1 MEKKCCAW
9 KSYFAGRARTTSLA
23 GLVTG
28 LLATAAAAGPLPAY
42 RLDAALEP
50 DGHRLAVTAT
60 VELPD
65 ALAGRPVEFLLS
77 SQLAIAAAA
86 PAAVRVP
93 DEAGSPFMGINGT
106 SAELASRAG
115 VSRYRVELPPGG
127 KAFTLTYAGAIDIPP
142 TTSPEEY
149 ARSFQETPGYLGT
162 EGIYLA
168 GSTLWYPYLGDS
180 LLSFELSAGAPE
192 GWHLISQ
199 GNGTSRDAGG
209 RAQWE
214 SGGPV
219 DEIYLVGGPLLDYAR
234 PAGAVQ
240 AQVYLREQDDALA
253 GRYLEATARYLEL
266 YRGLIGPYPYGK
278 FALVENFWETGYG
291 MPSFT
296 LLGPQIIRF
305 PFILTSSYPH
315 EILHNWWGNSVFVDY
330 PSGNWAEGLTAYL
343 ADHLMK
349 EIDGLGAEYRRDTLK
364 KYRDFVKESR
374 DFPLSEFRSR
384 HSAATEAVGYG
395 KTLMGF
401 HMLRL
406 KLGDETFRRAL
417 AQFYASFR
425 GRRASFADVQSIF
438 EEVAQQGLGR
448 FFDEWV
454 TRTGAPDL
462 SVADVAVAPRG
473 GQFVITGTLEQRQ
486 PGPYALSVPVVVET
500 ETGRVAASIATRER
514 RTRFSIASASQPR
527 ALAVDPEF
535 DLFRLLDPRETAPSI
550 GQIFGEPRILAV
562 LPTGNQAETQAY
574 RDMVTAWQSPA
585 QEIEI
590 VLDRELDALPEDTA
604 AWVLGRGNRLAD
616 RLFANQPA
624 LGFET
629 NSEVAKL
636 EGQSLAW
643 SGHSLV
649 TVLRHPANPAKA
661 IGWITAD
668 PPEAIPGLAR
678 KLPHYGKYSYL
689 GFEGPEPANTTKGEW
704 PAADSPLLVSLAAGA
719 PPRVEAPPRRAPL
732 AELPPVFDRDRLLA
746 HVSYLAAAERE
757 GRGVGSAGLE
767 EAARYIAE
775 QFAAAGLLP
784 AGDANSWFQ
793 EFESPTGPDG
803 KPHTV
808 RNVVGYVPGSDP
820 ALEGQA
826 GIVSAHYD
834 HLGLGWPDVRAEA
847 VGQIHHGADDNASGV
862 AVLIELARALAQGPP
877 PRRSLVLVAFSAE
890 ESGLLGS
897 RHYVANPV
905 PVPQPG
911 IVGVVNLDTVGR
923 LGDGPVQVLGAESA
937 REWPFVFQGIGFVT
951 GVPVKVVSGASQ
963 SSDQQSFIDAGIPGV
978 QIFTGAHLDYHRPS
992 DTADKVDGDGL
1003 VRVAMVAREAAS
1015 YLGDTPKPPAF
1026 AATGRTEPATAVLTQ
1041 QTAEGNRRR
1050 VSFGTVPDF
1059 SFQGPGIR
1067 VESVVPDSPAERA
1080 GLRAGDIVTRL
1091 DDKEVAS
1098 LGSFSELLKQYAPGD
1113 RVRATWLRDGEPL
1126 EAELELVAR

>member
-1 MEKKCCAW
+1 METRRSAW
-9 KSYFAGRARTTSLA
+9 KWCFAARPRAASRIGLA
-23 GLVTG
+23 AS

-42 RLDAALEP
+42 RLEAALEP
-50 DGHRLAVTAT
+50 EDHRLAITAT
-60 VELPD
+60 VEVPD
-65 ALAGRPVEFLLS
+65 GLAGRPVEFLLS
-77 SQLAIAAAA
+77 AQLAITAAE
-86 PAAVRVP
+86 PAAVAVP
-93 DEAGSPFMGINGT
+93 DGAGAPFMGINGT
-106 SAELASRAG
+106 SAGLASRAG
-115 VSRYRVELPPGG
+115 VSRYRIELPPGRHS
-127 KAFTLTYAGAIDIPP
+127 FTLSYAGAVDIPP

-149 ARSFQETPGYLGT
+149 ARSFQETPGYLGA

-168 GSTLWYPYLGDS
+168 GSTLWYPYLGDA
-180 LLSFELSAGAPE
+180 LLGFELSVGAPA

-199 GNGTSRDAGG
+199 GNGASRDEQG
-209 RAQWE
+209 RARWE

-219 DEIYLVGGPLLDYAR
+219 DEIYLVGGPLLSYAR
-234 PAGAVQ
+234 PAGAVE
-240 AQVYLREQDDALA
+240 AQVYLREKDDALA

-406 KLGDETFRRAL
+406 ELGDEAFRRAL
-417 AQFYASFR
+417 AEFYASFR
-425 GRRASFADVQSIF
+425 GRRASFADVQTTF
-438 EEVAQQGLGR
+438 EEAAQQDLGR

-462 SVADVAVAPRG
+462 GVANVEVERRN
-473 GQFVITGTLEQRQ
+473 GQFVVRGTLEQRQ
-486 PGPYALSVPVVVET
+486 PGPYALTVPVVIET
-500 ETGRVAASIATRER
+500 DTGRVAGSVATRER
-514 RTRFSIASASQPR
+514 RTRFAITSASRPL

-562 LPTGNQAETQAY
+562 LPSGDAAETQAY
-574 RDMVTAWQSPA
+574 RDMLAAWDSPA
-585 QEIEI
+585 QAIEV
-590 VLDRELDALPEDTA
+590 VLDTELDALPEDRA
-604 AWVLGRGNRLAD
+604 AWVLGRGNRLAE
-616 RLFANQPA
+616 RLFAGQPT
-624 LGFET
+624 LGFEAT
-629 NSEVAKL
+629 PEAL
-636 EGQSLAW
+636 HLGGARMPW

-649 TVLRHPANPAKA
+649 TVLRHPGNPAKA
-661 IGWITAD
+661 IGWIVSD

-689 GFEGPEPANTTKGEW
+689 GFEGTEPANTVKGEW
-704 PAADSPLLVSLAAGA
+704 PATDSPLLVSLAPGVPA
-719 PPRVEAPPRRAPL
+719 RLEAPPRRTPL
-732 AELPPVFDRDRLLA
+732 AALPPVFDRERLLA
-746 HVSYLAAAERE
+746 HVRYLAAPERE

-767 EAARYIAE
+767 ESARYIAE

-784 AGDANSWFQ
+784 AGDGDTWFQ
-793 EFESPTGPDG
+793 VFESPTGPDG
-803 KPHTV
+803 KSHEV

-826 GIVSAHYD
+826 GIISAHYD

-877 PRRSLVLVAFSAE
+877 PRRSLVLVAFTAE

-897 RHYVANPV
+897 RHYVANPL
-905 PVPQPG
+905 PFAQPG

-923 LGDGPVQVLGAESA
+923 LGDGPVQVLGTESA

-951 GVPVKVVSGASQ
+951 GVPVKVVAGASQ

-992 DTADKVDGDGL
+992 DTADQVDGDGL
-1003 VRVAMVAREAAS
+1003 VRVATVAREAAS
-1015 YLGDTPKPPAF
+1015 YLGDTLKTPTF
-1026 AATGRTEPATAVLTQ
+1026 AGAEREGPSTAELTQ
-1041 QTAEGNRRR
+1041 RTAEGNRRR

-1059 SFQGPGIR
+1059 GFPGPGIR
-1067 VESVVPDSPAERA
+1067 VESVVPGSPAERA
-1080 GLRAGDIVTRL
+1080 GIRAGDVVTRL
-1091 DDKEVAS
+1091 DGADIAS

-1113 RVRATWLRDGEPL
+1113 RVRAAWLRDGEPF